1 MVLTINSFI
10 SILQTINVLWERGKR
25 GKSLEFWLKIPA
37 AVSRAL
43 MIHGR
48 PLSCLKVNSL
58 LMVCP
63 LPGPDTECRSCLWG
77 ERGPGGGARQLGR
90 AASVAS
96 GFVIS
101 GAYPVWSDPGTTP
114 GPLSTTGSVQTGNL
128 ARYICHKNVTSL
140 STSSRCKLSIVYW
153 INIGPYFGFQ
163 SCSYYQYLMMLV
175 TQDNRW
181 HAGYPGGRTNAVLK
195 GDRGL
200 FCIWWRDFTDICKFS
215 SFSHGQWPGQTGD
228 WV

>member
-1 MVLTINSFI
+1 M
-10 SILQTINVLWERGKR
+10 
-25 GKSLEFWLKIPA
+25 
-37 AVSRAL
+37 
-43 MIHGR
+43 
-48 PLSCLKVNSL
+48 
-58 LMVCP
+58 
-63 LPGPDTECRSCLWG
+63 
-77 ERGPGGGARQLGR
+77 GARQLGQ

-215 SFSHGQWPGQTGD
+215 SFSHGQWPGQSGD
-228 WV
+228 CVQGRILSSSVVICPNDLWTLDRGWDTKFISNIKILLNTLCEANLSISVQSMEHSLSGNKAQATQSAQ

>member
-1 MVLTINSFI
+1 MSEGQQSAN
-10 SILQTINVLWERGKR
+10 G
-25 GKSLEFWLKIPA
+25 
-37 AVSRAL
+37 
-43 MIHGR
+43 
-48 PLSCLKVNSL
+48 
-58 LMVCP
+58 

-90 AASVAS
+90 AASVPS

-101 GAYPVWSDPGTTP
+101 GAYPVWSDPSTTP

-228 WV
+228 WVQGRILSSSKDWVKKFQSLVVFTIGENDDKRRQTTATFMLNP

>member
-1 MVLTINSFI
+1 MKLC
-10 SILQTINVLWERGKR
+10 W
-25 GKSLEFWLKIPA
+25 WL
-37 AVSRAL
+37 RW
-43 MIHGR
+43 
-48 PLSCLKVNSL
+48 LSCLKVNSL
-58 LMVCP
+58 LMVCAAQTQSAEVVCE
-63 LPGPDTECRSCLWG
+63 GRE
-77 ERGPGGGARQLGR
+77 GPGGGAR

-101 GAYPVWSDPGTTP
+101 RAYPVWSDPGTTP
-114 GPLSTTGSVQTGNL
+114 WPLSTTGSDQTGNL

-228 WV
+228 CVQRRILSSSSCYLCQRSLDSGLELRHLIYIKH